1 MVWTDNV
8 DLIAWLVPFLGIFT
22 MLSTEVMA
30 CMNHFNCADNYPTL
44 SYAATFQPEGY
55 VFMGGMCLTAIF
67 ICGSDMLFFWYL
79 RLLRNQ
85 KAPFEDISTNQVV
98 MGYGCVMF
106 GTISAISLIGLAV
119 LDMRTYHD
127 AHVSCTIVFFI
138 TAWMMILAVHTA
150 RKNVLHADGSKTI
163 AGKVSTSESLWII
176 LRRRSF
182 WLALRRWRRLDCFTA
197 YTLGRFLVHAGLV
210 STFLCK
216 FIGAVSVGVFFLCA
230 NGVWPNPLGF
240 TAVQEAFF
248 EAFTIVCQLLFMGTL
263 SCELAHLARLV
274 ERSDCMELE
283 RCE

>member
-8 DLIAWLVPFLGIFT
+8 DLIAWLVPFSGIFT

-85 KAPFEDISTNQVV
+85 KAPFKDISTNQVV
-98 MGYGCVMF
+98 MGYGCVVF

-119 LDMRTYHD
+119 LDMQKTS
-127 AHVSCTIVFFI
+127 VP
-138 TAWMMILAVHTA
+138 
-150 RKNVLHADGSKTI
+150 ADGSKTI

-210 STFLCK
+210 STFL
-216 FIGAVSVGVFFLCA
+216 FGVFFLCA
-230 NGVWPNPLGF
+230 NDVWPNPLGF

-274 ERSDCMELE
+274 EHSDCMELE